1 MSGKRHWSACS
12 REQTLRPDDGSA
24 GRRGRRPED
33 GDDRRDLSQGALHG
47 DQAAVEKGRPSD
59 RRGRLIGRSSR
70 GMVIELMTAGQVRD
84 HMCPAALPGNL
95 PKAEWLL
102 ADRGH
107 DANWFEEV

>member
-1 MSGKRHWSACS
+1 MA
-12 REQTLRPDDGSA
+12 RPA
-24 GRRGRRPED
+24 AE
-33 GDDRRDLSQGALHG
+33 
-47 DQAAVEKGRPSD
+47 AAVPKTAMIDATSLKAHRTATSWRSKKGGPGD
-59 RRGRLIGRSSR
+59 LRGRLIGRSSR